1 MDEMVNSVYGLQMN
15 LLNILQKMIQRETIN
30 NRIERNQ
37 QEKRCGR
44 KYIETLKKKTWKH
57 NKHNLE
63 EPVKVIYSY
72 IQFA

>member
-37 QEKRCGR
+37 QEERCER
-44 KYIETLKKKTWKH
+44 KYIETLKK
-57 NKHNLE
+57 
-63 EPVKVIYSY
+63 
-72 IQFA
+72 